1 MMGVLA
7 LSFSGMLGLVTV
19 QQKLTTSMSAQTV
32 ADSVALAAAESGEP
46 LAQEVVEL
54 NDASIISLTLT
65 ENVDQSVITAIVVI
79 ELDGV
84 QAQATASNG
93 P

>member
-7 LSFSGMLGLVTV
+7 LSFSWMLGLVMV

-32 ADSVALAAAESGEP
+32 ADAVALAAVESGEP

-54 NDASIISLTLT
+54 NHASIISLTLT

-84 QAQATASNG
+84 QAQAIASNG